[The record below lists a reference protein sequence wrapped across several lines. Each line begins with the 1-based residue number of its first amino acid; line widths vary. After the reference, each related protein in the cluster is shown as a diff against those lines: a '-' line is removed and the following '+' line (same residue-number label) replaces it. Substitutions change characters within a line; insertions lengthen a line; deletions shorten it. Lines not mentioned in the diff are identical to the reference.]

1 LSEQQSNSDQHH
13 RRPVWIL
20 LFAAILILTAGFA
33 SAQTVEELPASVQV
47 EYDNVV
53 RRLPA
58 ADIDQQAAAAAA
70 DQRREQ
76 IRQRTDGRPKYAK
89 VLATLANFDSDP
101 DPDGWNVEVAL
112 LDANDRLVTKR
123 AHATFELMP
132 RIPAADYIGYVDAK
146 MSPIRWSAKLKF
158 DEDGIARV
166 QLPMRERLK
175 PLFSRHAAF
184 LPDPGLGISVNQSR
198 NVVLR
203 RPLEHNRTAFSR
215 DWRANLGR
223 PEFGEFKARISVPT
237 EGVFEAVTPA
247 QMRPS
252 VLVDTIWPYR

>member
-1 LSEQQSNSDQHH
+1 MNEHQSTSEKNR
-13 RRPVWIL
+13 RRPVWIV
-20 LFAAILILTAGFA
+20 LFAAMLILTAGVV
-33 SAQTVEELPASVQV
+33 SAQTVEELPKSVEVQ
-47 EYDNVV
+47 YDNVV
-53 RRLPA
+53 RQLPQ
-58 ADIDQQAAAAAA
+58 ADIDLQAAADAA

-76 IRQRTDGRPKYAK
+76 IRQRASGRPKYAK

-101 DPDGWNVEVAL
+101 DPDGWDVEVAL

-132 RIPAADYIGYVDAK
+132 RIPAADYVGYVDAK
-146 MSPIRWSAKLKF
+146 MSPIRWSSKLKF
-158 DEDGIARV
+158 DDDGIARL

-175 PLFSRHAAF
+175 PLFGRHVAF
-184 LPDPGLGISVNQSR
+184 LPDPGLGISINQSR

-203 RPLEHNRTAFSR
+203 RPMEYNRTAFSR

-223 PEFGEFKARISVPT
+223 PELGEFKARISVPT
-237 EGVFEAVTPA
+237 EGVFEAVVPA

-252 VLVDTIWPYR
+252 VLVDTTWPYR